1 MKFPIKKYYTVNEYD
16 KNYFKL
22 LNELSE
28 SINFKKLDK
37 IIKIIKK
44 NYSSKFN
51 KLFVCGNGGSAAL
64 ANHFACDHQK
74 ILFETKKIK
83 PEIIS
88 LSSNT
93 ALITAIANDNS
104 YDQIFVDQL
113 KQTGNKKDILF
124 TISSSG
130 NSKNVVNALKY
141 ANQNGL
147 ITISLTGFNGGVSKK
162 ISKHNVHVDCSN
174 YGIVEAVHHSIMN
187 IISQFIK
194 SNLIDKKKIANTIF

>member
-1 MKFPIKKYYTVNEYD
+1 MKFPIKKYYTVNEYG

-124 TISSSG
+124 IVFITAVIILAVIYFSVPERSLFIE
-130 NSKNVVNALKY
+130 NQLKWWRELRI
-141 ANQNGL
+141 AAE
-147 ITISLTGFNGGVSKK
+147 SFFN
-162 ISKHNVHVDCSN
+162 
-174 YGIVEAVHHSIMN
+174 
-187 IISQFIK
+187 
-194 SNLIDKKKIANTIF
+194 